1 MHTATLSRLRRPAI
15 YGFALAF
22 SLSLASAAFGQTDTA
37 EDKKSTTAQIRELVT
52 GLQTRRAEL
61 DQLAKK
67 IEKNPD
73 HATSVVM
80 EKEISERR
88 EKYRRDV
95 ANLVKLVIGGE
106 DAGADVAQGRAVAI
120 EILEA
125 EAPKMKETL
134 AEQEK
139 QMLALID
146 TAANGTPQ
154 EADEARTDLIG
165 DISSSTRLLKYMK
178 SNVDQRQQLGLDVE
192 SDTKHLTERL
202 KARADVG
209 VGLLKSTKEQIDE
222 LAKRPGI
229 DADAEAQKELST
241 LRKQRDALA
250 ESLRTTADLMDQYGL
265 DTSELRQ
272 SIISATGK
280 LSQDILNKDV
290 AAGLLESSAAD
301 AADWFRTNGAE
312 IVFQLLTFLLIL
324 FVFWILARIAR
335 GTVRRVIERSK
346 MQISS
351 LARDFFIKM
360 TSRTVMLLGFVI
372 AIAQLGLEVGPLLA
386 GLGIAG
392 FIVGFA
398 LQDTLSNFASGLMIL
413 MYRPFDVGDAIEA
426 AGVTGK
432 VDQMNLVSTMVL
444 TFDNQ
449 LLILPNKQVWG
460 GIIRN
465 ITHQDTRRVDMTFGI
480 GYSDDIQKAEEV
492 LTAIVTS
499 HEKVLKDPEP
509 VVRLHTLGDSSMDFV
524 VRPWSKTSDYWD
536 VYWDVTREVKRRF
549 DEEGISIPFPQ
560 RDVHIYQQAA
570 SGDGRDASDVQR
582 SETETSA
589 QTPMPVEEKDVS

>member
-1 MHTATLSRLRRPAI
+1 MHTAISSRLRRPATS
-15 YGFALAF
+15 AF
-22 SLSLASAAFGQTDTA
+22 VIAFTLSLASVSFGQIDTA
-37 EDKKSTTAQIRELVT
+37 EETKSITGQIQELVAA
-52 GLQTRRAEL
+52 LETRRAEL
-61 DQLAKK
+61 DELAKK
-67 IEKNPD
+67 VDKNLD
-73 HATSVVM
+73 RANAAM
-80 EKEISERR
+80 MQNEISSRR

-95 ANLVKLVIGGE
+95 ASLVKLVIDGE
-106 DAGADVAQGRAVAI
+106 DAGADVAQGRAAAT

-125 EAPKMKETL
+125 EAPKMKATL
-134 AEQEK
+134 ADQKK
-139 QMLALID
+139 QTLALLD
-146 TAANGTPQ
+146 TSANGTPE
-154 EADEARTDLIG
+154 EADKARADLIRE
-165 DISSSTRLLKYMK
+165 ISSSTRLLKYLN
-178 SNVDQRQQLGLDVE
+178 SNIDQRRQLGLDVDA
-192 SDTKHLTERL
+192 DTAHLTKWL
-202 KARADVG
+202 QARTDVG

-222 LAKRPGI
+222 LTKRAGVE
-229 DADAEAQKELST
+229 ADVDAQKELVT

-250 ESLRTTADLMDQYGL
+250 ENLRAAADLMDEHGV

-301 AADWFRTNGAE
+301 AADWFLTNGAE

-324 FVFWILARIAR
+324 FAFWILSRIAR

-346 MQISS
+346 LQMSS

-360 TSRTVMLLGFVI
+360 TSRTVIFLGLLI
-372 AIAQLGLEVGPLLA
+372 AIAQLGVEVGPLLA

-398 LQDTLSNFASGLMIL
+398 LQDTLSNFASGMMIL
-413 MYRPFDVGDAIEA
+413 VYRPFDVGDAVEA
-426 AGVTGK
+426 GGVVGA
-432 VDQMNLVSTMVL
+432 VHQMNLVSTMIL

-449 LLILPNKQVWG
+449 LLVVPNKLVWG

-465 ITHQDTRRVDMTFGI
+465 ITHQDKRRVDMTFGI
-480 GYSDDIQKAEEV
+480 GYSDDIPKAEEV

-509 VVRLHTLGDSSMDFV
+509 VVRLHTLGDSSMDFI
-524 VRPWSKTSDYWD
+524 VRPWSKTKDYWD

-560 RDVHIYQQAA
+560 RDVHIHRHGGNGA
-570 SGDGRDASDVQR
+570 SSQDR
-582 SETETSA
+582 
-589 QTPMPVEEKDVS
+589 